1 MTKDTFLKQLM
12 LPGEDGHRDRQVA
25 SVESMDGALP
35 FSFSSEC
42 KNSCHRFLICGL
54 VVLFPT
60 DIFSPVQQQQKE
72 ERMLRLSNMLA
83 ARSKVWWLKFTA
95 ILLLGFVAVVSELV
109 TAEPSLSRQDS
120 SSNQSQEN
128 NYVQKAYKYMELSS
142 RQRYEH
148 HWPRMRFSW
157 QIVVGSILGFLGAAF
172 GSVGGVGGGGIF
184 VPMLALIIGFDPKSS
199 TAISKCM
206 ITGAAAATVCYN
218 IRQRHPTLELPLID
232 YDLALLFQPMLVL
245 GISIGVGFNVIF
257 PDWMITVLLILI
269 FIGMSTKSFIKGVET
284 WKKETIKEKE
294 TARQLELIQHEVTTE
309 NKQVAKTKVPLIE
322 NICWKELGLLV
333 VVWILVLALQIAK
346 NYSTTC
352 SVGYWVL
359 NFLQIPVTVGV
370 SLYEAVFLYK
380 GRRKIASKGDVV
392 ANWRVHKLV
401 IYCGFGVLAGV
412 LGGMLGLGGGFI
424 LGPLFLEMGI
434 PPQVSSATSTFAMLF
449 SASMSVVEY
458 YLLKRFPI
466 PYAAYLA
473 GVATIAA
480 FVGQHVVGKV
490 IKILGRASIIIFILA
505 GMIFGSAI
513 SLGGLG
519 IAKMIKRIERREY
532 MGFEDICS
540 YQP

>member
-1 MTKDTFLKQLM
+1 M
-12 LPGEDGHRDRQVA
+12 LNWRKLDISDR
-25 SVESMDGALP
+25 
-35 FSFSSEC
+35 
-42 KNSCHRFLICGL
+42 
-54 VVLFPT
+54 T
-60 DIFSPVQQQQKE
+60 
-72 ERMLRLSNMLA
+72 MLA
-83 ARSKVWWLKFTA
+83 ARSKVWWLIFTA
-95 ILLLGFVAVVSELV
+95 ITMIGFFVVVSALV
-109 TAEPSLSRQDS
+109 ASEPSS
-120 SSNQSQEN
+120 SPNQAPEN
-128 NYVQKAYKYMELSS
+128 NYVRKAFMFLELNN

-148 HWPRMRFSW
+148 QWPNMRFCW
-157 QIVVGSILGFLGAAF
+157 QIVVGSVLGFLGAAF

-257 PDWMITVLLILI
+257 ADWMITVLLII
-269 FIGMSTKSFIKGVET
+269 VFIAMSTKSFLKGIQT
-284 WKKETIKEKE
+284 WKRETIKKKE
-294 TARQLELIQHEVTTE
+294 AARHLELNGELTQHEVTTE
-309 NKQVAKTKVPLIE
+309 GKEGKPKVSLTE

-333 VVWILVLALQIAK
+333 VVWILILALQIAK

-352 SVGYWVL
+352 SAEYWVL

-370 SLYEAVFLYK
+370 SSYEAVFLYK

-434 PPQVSSATSTFAMLF
+434 PPQVSSATATFAMLF

-466 PYAAYLA
+466 PYALYFS

-490 IKILGRASIIIFILA
+490 IKILGRSSIIIFILA

-519 IAKMIKRIERREY
+519 IAKMIKRIERKEY

-540 YQP
+540 YRP

>member
-1 MTKDTFLKQLM
+1 M
-12 LPGEDGHRDRQVA
+12 LG
-25 SVESMDGALP
+25 
-35 FSFSSEC
+35 
-42 KNSCHRFLICGL
+42 
-54 VVLFPT
+54 
-60 DIFSPVQQQQKE
+60 
-72 ERMLRLSNMLA
+72 LSNMMA
-83 ARSKVWWLKFTA
+83 SRSKGWLL
-95 ILLLGFVAVVSELV
+95 ILTGIILIGFLAVHSVLV
-109 TAEPSLSRQDS
+109 TAEPSLSHEDS
-120 SSNQSQEN
+120 SYNETQEN
-128 NYVQKAYKYMELSS
+128 NYVRKAWKFLELNSKP
-142 RQRYEH
+142 RYEH
-148 HWPRMRFSW
+148 EWPDMRFGW
-157 QIVVGSILGFLGAAF
+157 KIALGSILGFLGAAF

-257 PDWMITVLLILI
+257 ADWMITVLLII
-269 FIGMSTKSFIKGVET
+269 VFIGMSTKSSCKGVET
-284 WKKETIKEKE
+284 WKKETIKKKE
-294 TARQLELIQHEVTTE
+294 TARQLELNGNANDAVEIKTQHEVTTSGTQTGNE
-309 NKQVAKTKVPLIE
+309 ELGKSKVSLIE
-322 NICWKELGLLV
+322 NICWKELGVLI
-333 VVWILVLALQIAK
+333 VVWILILALQIAK
-346 NYSTTC
+346 NHSTTC
-352 SVGYWVL
+352 SVEYWVL
-359 NFLQIPVTVGV
+359 NFLQIPVAVGV
-370 SLYEAVFLYK
+370 SSYEAISLYK

-401 IYCGFGVLAGV
+401 IYCAFGMLAGI

-458 YLLKRFPI
+458 YLLKRFPV
-466 PYAAYLA
+466 PYALYLA
-473 GVATIAA
+473 VVATIAA

-519 IAKMIKRIERREY
+519 IAKMIERIQRNEY
-532 MGFEDICS
+532 MGFDDICS

>member
-1 MTKDTFLKQLM
+1 M
-12 LPGEDGHRDRQVA
+12 LNWRKLDISDR
-25 SVESMDGALP
+25 
-35 FSFSSEC
+35 
-42 KNSCHRFLICGL
+42 
-54 VVLFPT
+54 T
-60 DIFSPVQQQQKE
+60 
-72 ERMLRLSNMLA
+72 MLA
-83 ARSKVWWLKFTA
+83 ARSKVWWLIFTA
-95 ILLLGFVAVVSELV
+95 ITMIGFFVVVSALV
-109 TAEPSLSRQDS
+109 AAEPSS
-120 SSNQSQEN
+120 SPNQAPES
-128 NYVQKAYKYMELSS
+128 NYVRKAFMFLELNN

-148 HWPRMRFSW
+148 QWPNMRFCW
-157 QIVVGSILGFLGAAF
+157 QIVVGSVLGFLGAAF

-218 IRQRHPTLELPLID
+218 IGQRHPTLELPLID

-257 PDWMITVLLILI
+257 ADWMITVLLII
-269 FIGMSTKSFIKGVET
+269 VFIAMSTKSFLKGIQT
-284 WKKETIKEKE
+284 WKRETIKKKE
-294 TARQLELIQHEVTTE
+294 AARHLELNGELTQHEVTTE
-309 NKQVAKTKVPLIE
+309 SKEGKPKVSLIE

-333 VVWILVLALQIAK
+333 VVWILILALQIAK

-352 SVGYWVL
+352 SAEYWVL

-370 SLYEAVFLYK
+370 SSYEAVFLYK

-434 PPQVSSATSTFAMLF
+434 PPQVSSATATFAMLF

-466 PYAAYLA
+466 PYALYLA

-490 IKILGRASIIIFILA
+490 IKILGRSSIIIFILA

-519 IAKMIKRIERREY
+519 IAKMIKRIERKEY

-540 YQP
+540 YRP